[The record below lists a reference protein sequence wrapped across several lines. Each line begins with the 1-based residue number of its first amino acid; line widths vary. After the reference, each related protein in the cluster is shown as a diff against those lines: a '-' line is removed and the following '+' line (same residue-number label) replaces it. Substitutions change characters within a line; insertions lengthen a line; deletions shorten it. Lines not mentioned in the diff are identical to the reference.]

1 MFKQVTTLAVA
12 TLVAGLVTVPVAEAA
27 QARSSTAAGVTLC
40 SQENLRGTCKTFLR
54 PSPLKDV
61 SIATFTMRSVKNT
74 TTGKVFLYSGAP
86 SRGRCTGLYRSVDA
100 DHWRNITPAKT
111 VRCIHF
117 T

>member
-1 MFKQVTTLAVA
+1 MFKQITTLAVA
-12 TLVAGLVTVPVAEAA
+12 TLVTGLVTVPVAEAA
-27 QARSSTAAGVTLC
+27 QTRSSVAGSVTLC
-40 SQENLRGTCKTFLR
+40 SQADLRGTCKTFLR

-61 SIATFTMRSVKNT
+61 PIAAFTMRSVKNT

-86 SRGRCTGLYRSVDA
+86 SQGRCTGLYRSVDA
-100 DHWRNITPAKT
+100 AHWRNITPAKT